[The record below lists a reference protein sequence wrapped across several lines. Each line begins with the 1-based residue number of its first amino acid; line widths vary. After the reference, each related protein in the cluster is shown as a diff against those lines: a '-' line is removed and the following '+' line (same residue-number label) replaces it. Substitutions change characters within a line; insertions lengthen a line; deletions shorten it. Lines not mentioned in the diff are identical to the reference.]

1 MDQIDA
7 EQEVGLA
14 PFAAFRLV
22 GSLKV
27 VIIIVVVVC
36 SITLHFLTS
45 EKCTD
50 IFYWNKYM
58 SFLLLFIF
66 KIRKLKKSEQIRT
79 ALDLGGWA
87 GDDKIWVKSYFGYD
101 L

>member
-27 VIIIVVVVC
+27 VIIIVVVVVC

-50 IFYWNKYM
+50 IFYWNKYT
-58 SFLLLFIF
+58 SFLLLFIS

-79 ALDLGGWA
+79 ALDLGGLGW
-87 GDDKIWVKSYFGYD
+87 GRQNLG
-101 L
+101 